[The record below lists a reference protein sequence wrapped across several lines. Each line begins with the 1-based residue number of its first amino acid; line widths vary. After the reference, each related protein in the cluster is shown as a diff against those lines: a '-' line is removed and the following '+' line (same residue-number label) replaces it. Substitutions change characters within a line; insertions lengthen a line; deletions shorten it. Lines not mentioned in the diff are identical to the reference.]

1 MHLKTFLVD
10 VTALLARGS
19 VVIAFMLLFIQI
31 GEDNKTT
38 EKIFRVLLNFSMLS
52 LLLSVVK

>member
-10 VTALLARGS
+10 MTALLARGS

-31 GEDNKTT
+31 GEDNKMT
-38 EKIFRVLLNFSMLS
+38 EKIFRVLLNFSVLS
-52 LLLSVVK
+52 LPLSVVK